1 LKRKDIE
8 QIIHNAYQYDDQEV
22 INHLSKNQRIAGIMD
37 DFRNMMSG
45 GGFQTKQMP
54 SGYQF
59 ENSADFTTFMGSA
72 GTVNNAAVD
81 EIIKFWRDSLK
92 ASAVRAIPIPAL
104 RAERE
109 IEKNPDGTIKMDTS
123 TTPPR
128 PSVVEIDKEY
138 TYQFKPTGYIE
149 ISQANAIWTAVH
161 PASYNKTFGV
171 DPATLSALP
180 TFTLV
185 NFDLGTDNN
194 PSQFRDVDS
203 GSSTIRFKDPLSGP
217 GALGTVPTFA
227 TGRTYIKIESGGVGD
242 DGYIEVLKKALAVS
256 APMDK
261 DDNHALLIK
270 EIGTAMSAA
279 TTGIMGRRPTGD
291 RYFTSMLRQNSIGA
305 DRVQGLAST
314 WNYIVGLPDLIQKRQ
329 GKAPGGILEYKS
341 KLILKS
347 KGIELKKLLDTKYEY
362 TDTTGQKQF
371 VRLADLNKLPKEYYG
386 DVMTHTTA
394 LTDLATVGDCVAF
407 IQQELDKD
415 NSPIRKFIK
424 DTDAYSAVFRG
435 KPNIKL

>member
-1 LKRKDIE
+1 MKRKDIE
-8 QIIHNAYQYDDQEV
+8 QIIHNAYKYNDQEV
-22 INHLSKNQRIAGIMD
+22 INHLSKNQRIAGVMD
-37 DFRNMMSG
+37 DFWNMMGG

-72 GTVNNAAVD
+72 GTVNTAAVD

-109 IEKNPDGTIKMDTS
+109 IEKNADGTIKMDTS
-123 TTPPR
+123 VSPPK

-149 ISQANAIWTAVH
+149 ISQANAIWAAVH

-171 DPATLSALP
+171 NPATL
-180 TFTLV
+180 TFTSV
-185 NFDLGTDNN
+185 NFDLGTNNN
-194 PSQFRDVDS
+194 PSQFQDVDS

-227 TGRTYIKIESGGVGD
+227 SGRTYIKIESGSVGD
-242 DGYIEVLKKALAVS
+242 PGYIEILKAALAAR
-256 APMDK
+256 APMDV
-261 DDNHALLIK
+261 DDNHADLIQ
-270 EIGTAMSAA
+270 EIGTAMSSA
-279 TTGIMGRRPTGD
+279 TTGIMGSRPTGD
-291 RYFTSMLRQNSIGA
+291 RYFTSMLRQNSIGS

-314 WNYIVGLPDLIQKRQ
+314 WNYVVGLPALIQKRQ
-329 GKAPGGILEYKS
+329 GKAPGGVLEYKQ

-347 KGIELKKLLDTKYEY
+347 KGIELQKLLDIKYEY
-362 TDTTGQKQF
+362 TDTSSQKQF
-371 VRLADLNKLPKEYYG
+371 VRLADLNKLPKEYYL
-386 DVMTHTTA
+386 DVIGATTA
-394 LTDLATVGDCVAF
+394 RADLARVGDCVAF

-424 DTDAYSAVFRG
+424 DTDAYSTVFRG

>member
-1 LKRKDIE
+1 MKRKDIE

-22 INHLSKNQRIAGIMD
+22 INHLSKNQRIAGIAD

-59 ENSADFTTFMGSA
+59 ADSADFATFMASP
-72 GTVNNAAVD
+72 GTVNTAAVD

-92 ASAVRAIPIPAL
+92 NSAVDVIPIPAL

-109 IEKNPDGTIKMDTS
+109 FDRNADGTIKIDPLTGD
-123 TTPPR
+123 PK
-128 PSVVEIDKEY
+128 VIEIDKEY
-138 TYQFKPTGYIE
+138 TYEFKPPGYID
-149 ISQANAIWTAVH
+149 IAQARSIWASIRPT
-161 PASYNKTFGV
+161 SYNVTFGV
-171 DPATLSALP
+171 DPGTLL
-180 TFTLV
+180 FTPV
-185 NFDLGTDNN
+185 NYNLGSTVR
-194 PSQFRDVDS
+194 PFAFRNVDS
-203 GSSTIRFKDPLSGP
+203 GTSTIRFKDPSSTR
-217 GALGTVPTFA
+217 GALSTVPTFA
-227 TGRTYIKIESGGVGD
+227 TGRTYIKIESGGVGP
-242 DGYIEVLKKALAVS
+242 DGYIEELKKALATS
-256 APMDK
+256 SPMDK
-261 DDNHALLIK
+261 DDNHALLIQY
-270 EIGTAMSAA
+270 IGAAMSAA
-279 TTGIMGRRPTGD
+279 PTGIMSGRRPTGD
-291 RYFTSMLRQNSIGA
+291 RYFTSMLRQNSIGT

-362 TDTTGQKQF
+362 TDITFQKQF

-386 DVMTHTTA
+386 DVILHTTA
-394 LTDLATVGDCVAF
+394 VADLARVGDCVAF